1 MLRKLLISFTLF
13 FVPLFVF
20 AQQIPAKID
29 TAHLYENIE
38 AYSNRSEFKKF
49 VYKLFFKPTS
59 KKSKDKKNNSNE
71 YKKLVRKTYYAF
83 EGKTIRHITIQ
94 TLDPF
99 GYSIGDTTAKAQNFL
114 SNSANYLHIKSR
126 RITIRNLLLI
136 HENQLFDSLFYKES
150 ERLVRKRG
158 YIRDVSF
165 FVKVSA
171 PNSDSVDVF
180 IRALDNWSIIP
191 DGAISTTSI
200 TSYLVDK
207 NFLGLGHEF
216 QNVYSRNFS
225 MGTNNFRTNY
235 IIPNIKNTYVSTTL
249 HFDIDEFSNYK
260 RSLAID
266 RPFYSPFAK
275 WAAGASIATQ
285 NKNDSLKNFNL
296 IYSPIKLRYFTQ
308 DYWAGYAVQLFKGN
322 TEELR
327 TTNLITT
334 IRYLNI
340 RYSEKPLAFYD
351 PLSIYANENFYLLG
365 IGISSRRYV
374 QDRYIFKFGVI
385 EDVPI
390 GKVFGLTGGYQVR
403 NNIGRQYAGMRFSFG
418 NYYNWGYLSTNI
430 EYGTFL
436 HASHAEQ
443 GVCTVGVNYFSG
455 IFEIGKWKF
464 RQFVKPQFAVGI
476 HRLTYDSLTLNNN
489 YGLDGFNSTTLSGTR
504 RLLLTIQTQSY
515 APWDFIGFRFGP
527 FFTYSLGM
535 LGNAENR
542 FKDSKIYSQIAL
554 GILIKND
561 NLIFG
566 AFQISISF
574 FPIIPGRG
582 ANVFKTN
589 TFKTTDFG
597 FRDFEIGKPE
607 AIVFQ

>member
-1 MLRKLLISFTLF
+1 MLRKYLILLTLL

-20 AQQIPAKID
+20 AQKIPAKID

-38 AYSNRSEFKKF
+38 TYSKRSEFKRF
-49 VYKLFFKPTS
+49 VYKLIFKPTS
-59 KKSKDKKNNSNE
+59 KKSKNKKVNSNE
-71 YKKLVRKTYYAF
+71 YKKLVRKSYSAF
-83 EGKTIRHITIQ
+83 EGKVIRHITIQ

-99 GYSIGDTTAKAQNFL
+99 GYSISDTSVKAQNFL
-114 SNSANYLHIKSR
+114 TNSANYLHIKSQ

-136 HENQLFDSLFYKES
+136 RENQLFDSLFVKES

-158 YIRDVSF
+158 YITDVSF
-165 FVKVSA
+165 FVKA
-171 PNSDSVDVF
+171 TAKNSDSVDIF
-180 IRALDNWSIIP
+180 IRTLDNWSIIP
-191 DGAISTTSI
+191 DGAVSTTSF
-200 TSYLVDK
+200 TTYLTDK

-225 MGTNNFRTNY
+225 LGTNNLNTNY
-235 IIPNIKNTYVSTTL
+235 IIPNIKNTYISTTL
-249 HFDIDEFSNYK
+249 HFDIDEFGSYK
-260 RSLAID
+260 RSMAID

-275 WAAGASIATQ
+275 WAAGASIANQ
-285 NKNDSLKNFNL
+285 FKKDSLKNFNL
-296 IYSPIKLRYFTQ
+296 VYSPISLRYLTQ
-308 DYWAGYAVQLFKGN
+308 DYWAGYAVQIFKGN
-322 TEELR
+322 TEEIR

-334 IRYLNI
+334 IRYLRI
-340 RYSEKPLAFYD
+340 RYSEKPITFND
-351 PLSIYANENFYLLG
+351 PLYIYANEDFYLTG

-390 GKVFGLTGGYQVR
+390 GKVFELTGGYQVR
-403 NNIGRQYAGMRFSFG
+403 NNIGRQYAGVRFSFG

-436 HASHAEQ
+436 HASQAEQ
-443 GVCTVGVNYFSG
+443 GVCIVGVNYFSG
-455 IFEIGKWKF
+455 LIEMGKWKF

-476 HRLTYDSLTLNNN
+476 HRLPYDSLTLNNN

-504 RLLLTIQTQSY
+504 RMLFTFQTQSY
-515 APWDFIGFRFGP
+515 APWNIIGFRFGP
-527 FFTYSLGM
+527 YITYSFGM
-535 LGNAENR
+535 LGNAENK
-542 FKDSKIYSQIAL
+542 FKNSKVYSQIAI

-566 AFQISISF
+566 AFQLSISF
-574 FPIIPGRG
+574 FPIIPGHG
-582 ANVFKTN
+582 SNIFKTN

-597 FRDFEIGKPE
+597 FRDFEIGKPK

>member
-1 MLRKLLISFTLF
+1 MLHKFFISLILL
-13 FVPLFVF
+13 FVPLFIF
-20 AQQIPAKID
+20 AQKTPAKID

-38 AYSNRSEFKKF
+38 AYSKRSDFKKF
-49 VYKLFFKPTS
+49 VYKLIFKPAS
-59 KKSKDKKNNSNE
+59 KKSKNKNVNSNE
-71 YKKLVRKTYYAF
+71 YKKLIRKSYSAF
-83 EGKTIRHITIQ
+83 EGKVIRHIIIQ

-99 GYSIGDTTAKAQNFL
+99 GYSISDTSVKAQNFL
-114 SNSANYLHIKSR
+114 SNSANYLHIKSQ

-136 HENQLFDSLFYKES
+136 RENQLFDSLFVKES

-158 YIRDVSF
+158 YIANVSF
-165 FVKVSA
+165 FVKA
-171 PNSDSVDVF
+171 AAKNSDSVDIF
-180 IRALDNWSIIP
+180 IRTLDNWSIIP
-191 DGAISTTSI
+191 DGSVSTTGI
-200 TSYLVDK
+200 TTNLTDK

-225 MGTNNFRTNY
+225 LGTNNLNTNY
-235 IIPNIKNTYVSTTL
+235 IIPNIKNTYVSTTF
-249 HFDIDEFSNYK
+249 HFDIDEIGSYK
-260 RSLAID
+260 RSMAID

-285 NKNDSLKNFNL
+285 YKNDSLKNFNL
-296 IYSPIKLRYFTQ
+296 VYSPIALRYLTQ
-308 DYWAGYAVQLFKGN
+308 DYWAGYAVQLFKGH

-334 IRYLNI
+334 IRYLRI

-351 PLSIYANENFYLLG
+351 PLDIYANENFYLTG

-390 GKVFGLTGGYQVR
+390 GKAYGLTVGYQVR
-403 NNIGRQYAGMRFSFG
+403 NNIGRLYAGVRFSFG
-418 NYYNWGYLSTNI
+418 NYYNWGYLSTNF

-436 HASHAEQ
+436 HALHAEQ

-455 IFEIGKWKF
+455 LFEIGHWKF

-476 HRLTYDSLTLNNN
+476 HRLSYDSLTLNNN

-504 RLLLTIQTQSY
+504 RLLLTFQTQSY
-515 APWDFIGFRFGP
+515 APWNFIGFRFGP
-527 FFTYSLGM
+527 YITYSIGM
-535 LGNAENR
+535 LGNAENK
-542 FKDSKIYSQIAL
+542 FKNSKVYSQIAI

-566 AFQISISF
+566 AFQLSISF
-574 FPIIPGRG
+574 FPIIPGHG
-582 ANVFKTN
+582 NNIFKTN

-607 AIVFQ
+607 AIMFQ